1 MKQRGDLVSLGS
13 GLYTLPL
20 ELLAGGALHEF
31 EIALALAK
39 QGAISH
45 HSAFSYYGLT
55 DQILNRTYVTV
66 PKIPDSNLSSQTNY
80 VIEHNEFNL
89 IRVAPKY
96 YWGHKNVFISEAR
109 ICITDLERTLIDG
122 LTHPQYCGGFFE
134 VINAFDRGVHKCSPE
149 RLYDYAQK
157 TSLVVCK
164 RLGWVLEKID
174 QFKDVQI
181 RLLNLPMNYAQRL
194 DPTGKRTGS
203 YNKTWMLMEN
213 IH

>member
-1 MKQRGDLVSLGS
+1 MTINLTRLIAQKNLRVFSLAELTPLAQENGCASSYVPRLVSLMKQRGDLVSLGS

-66 PKIPDSNLSSQTNY
+66 PKIAESNLSSQTNY
-80 VIEHNEFNL
+80 VIAHNEYNL

-96 YWGHKNVFISEAR
+96 YWGIKHIFISEAR

-134 VINAFDRGVHKCSPE
+134 VINAFDRGVHK
-149 RLYDYAQK
+149 
-157 TSLVVCK
+157 
-164 RLGWVLEKID
+164 
-174 QFKDVQI
+174 
-181 RLLNLPMNYAQRL
+181 
-194 DPTGKRTGS
+194 
-203 YNKTWMLMEN
+203 
-213 IH
+213 